1 MGRTFTMTI
10 EKLLTLIEPGPMRFY
25 RDANGERIGWHLPS
39 RADESWIETEA
50 PERAAEAPSTLA
62 QRLLAETDY
71 VEFRHWTQAKTPT
84 FEWLEWRESLREVV
98 RGNATDIP
106 PEPERYNAP

>member
-1 MGRTFTMTI
+1 MTI
-10 EKLLTLIEPGPMRFY
+10 DELLERVEPGPMRFY
-25 RDANGERIGWHLPS
+25 NSATGERMGWHLPI
-39 RADESWIETEA
+39 RADASWVESNPPA
-50 PERAAEAPSTLA
+50 RAVEAPSGLA
-62 QRLLAETDY
+62 QRLLDATDY

-84 FEWLEWRESLREVV
+84 FAWLAWRETLREVV